1 MLTITAHVCIVN
13 YYADYNG
20 ACPCSQRLHGH
31 AFLKCIQMTYFLT
44 FVTTMQTNDLIKD
57 LRNKGKKFSEN
68 FFAFSGLIFYQKK
81 G

>member
-1 MLTITAHVCIVN
+1 M

-20 ACPCSQRLHGH
+20 TCPCSQRLHGH

-57 LRNKGKKFSEN
+57 LREKGKQFSEN